1 MKDGGAVII
10 FALFYSY
17 IWSGTSG
24 TNVNDNDPA
33 FLQTAPLRFFTM
45 QEQHCQPSVA
55 KCQHIM
61 SEAEQLQVALR
72 HQPGHT
78 PSLACY
84 GFYYRLGVYSS
95 EKIVRMVYVVAG
107 HMVIFLAFKKL

>member
-33 FLQTAPLRFFTM
+33 FLQTVPLRFFTM

-61 SEAEQLQVALR
+61 SEAEQLQVASIISPVTR
-72 HQPGHT
+72 HHSP
-78 PSLACY
+78 
-84 GFYYRLGVYSS
+84 V
-95 EKIVRMVYVVAG
+95 MVFTIDWAYTLPRKSFG
-107 HMVIFLAFKKL
+107 WFTLLPVIW